1 MVTLLGKLH
10 LFPSTHASFYMP
22 CFLSLVRKTK
32 VFQPPKPSKFDR
44 NVHISEVNLPEKGKI
59 LLIIFNTEKYIYLS
73 IEKKSSEYRSF
84 ENIWKPLY
92 ASNKIIEDFQE
103 FDEPEIITVENIH
116 KYRETRPTSF
126 NLSKILKAT
135 MMVGEI

>member
-1 MVTLLGKLH
+1 M
-10 LFPSTHASFYMP
+10 
-22 CFLSLVRKTK
+22 
-32 VFQPPKPSKFDR
+32 
-44 NVHISEVNLPEKGKI
+44 
-59 LLIIFNTEKYIYLS
+59 IIFNTEKYIYLS
-73 IEKKSSEYRSF
+73 IEKKSSEHRSF

-135 MMVGEI
+135 MMVGEIW

>member
-1 MVTLLGKLH
+1 M
-10 LFPSTHASFYMP
+10 
-22 CFLSLVRKTK
+22 
-32 VFQPPKPSKFDR
+32 
-44 NVHISEVNLPEKGKI
+44 
-59 LLIIFNTEKYIYLS
+59 IIFNTEKYIYLS
-73 IEKKSSEYRSF
+73 IEKKSSEHRSF

-116 KYRETRPTSF
+116 KYRETRPKSF

-135 MMVGEI
+135 MMVGEIWGDSF

>member
-10 LFPSTHASFYMP
+10 QNMP
-22 CFLSLVRKTK
+22 PFTCFRSLVRKTT
-32 VFQPPKPSKFDR
+32 VFQPLKPSKFDR

-59 LLIIFNTEKYIYLS
+59 LLIIFNTETYIYLS
-73 IEKKSSEYRSF
+73 IEKKSSEHRSF

-92 ASNKIIEDFQE
+92 ASNEIIEE
-103 FDEPEIITVENIH
+103 KFDEPEIITVENIH

-135 MMVGEI
+135 MMVGEIWEDSF